1 MDLALA
7 EKVIPQRVDLL
18 DRQGFIDQLQ
28 GIVDILAKNKKNMS
42 SKLKFQ

>member
-28 GIVDILAKNKKNMS
+28 GIVDVL
-42 SKLKFQ
+42 LLDQWTVGDR